1 MIIVKEWRIELFA
14 VLINI
19 SFMRTLLLILISF
32 AAFTALPAGIMMIYQ
47 PDGSSLGLS
56 TSMLDGTP
64 FKDFLVPGLVL
75 AGIVGGINA
84 IGLFVIMSG
93 NVHSYKFS
101 LLCGIVLVGWIVTQL
116 MLFQY
121 YYWQQGL
128 YLLTGILI
136 ILLSYHLMGKA
147 AF

>member
-1 MIIVKEWRIELFA
+1 
-14 VLINI
+14 
-19 SFMRTLLLILISF
+19 MRTLLLILISF

-84 IGLFVIMSG
+84 IGLFFIMSG